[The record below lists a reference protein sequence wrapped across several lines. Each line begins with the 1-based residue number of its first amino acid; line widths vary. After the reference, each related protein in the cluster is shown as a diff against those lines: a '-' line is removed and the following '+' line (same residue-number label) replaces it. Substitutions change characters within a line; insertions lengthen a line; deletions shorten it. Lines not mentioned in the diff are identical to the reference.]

1 MRKIAKGNIV
11 YHNLRMNL
19 DNEQHRRVHLVLSK
33 LNTKIHK
40 SVNQFLIDAADF
52 YIQSFQEEG
61 VLQKNKQETKYI
73 SKQEL
78 EMIRREWKEEMKN
91 ELIILLGTALSK
103 GTGMIQGTEEGQ
115 VSSTYESIREEETE
129 NDPVVESLAD
139 GWG

>member
-1 MRKIAKGNIV
+1 MRIIAKGNIV

-19 DNEQHRRVHLVLSK
+19 DNEQHRRVHLVLAN

-78 EMIRREWKEEMKN
+78 ETIRREWKEEMKN

-103 GTGMIQGTEEGQ
+103 GTGMIQGIEERQ
-115 VSSTYESIREEETE
+115 VSGIYENIREEETE
-129 NDPVVESLAD
+129 NDPVVEGLAD